1 MTLHPLAEIQSPKEV
16 PASRAPGWS
25 GILLLGGLELAALSL
40 VAMFLLRL
48 KKAHN
53 ARARRLKEEREASI
67 QRGNGDHAAL
77 GSYWFTKDER
87 HDGSRWGCQ
96 YHGGL
101 LGYSLALTGH
111 GAEPT
116 QAQIARLQE
125 IEQRMPEIIA
135 AIPFP
140 PEDDGWGNS
149 LPDYQS
155 SVMRA
160 NRIHIGIDLS
170 SSIDFNLE
178 PSPLEDYRL
187 SPFADVSS
195 DWQISA
201 RWMC

>member
-1 MTLHPLAEIQSPKEV
+1 MPHLPAEIQSHKEV
-16 PASRAPGWS
+16 PESKAPGWP
-25 GILLLGGLELAALSL
+25 GLLLLCGLELAALSL
-40 VAMFLLRL
+40 AAVFLVRL
-48 KKAHN
+48 KKAHD
-53 ARARRLKEEREASI
+53 AKARRLMEEHRASI
-67 QRGNGDHAAL
+67 QRGNGEHAAL

-96 YHGGL
+96 YHSGP

-116 QAQIARLQE
+116 QAQLGRLQE

-135 AIPFP
+135 AIPLP

-149 LPDYQS
+149 LPGHQS
-155 SVMRA
+155 SEMRA
-160 NRIHIGIDLS
+160 NRVHIGRDLS
-170 SSIDFNLE
+170 SSIDLNLE
-178 PSPLEDYRL
+178 PSPRGDYRL
-187 SPFADVSS
+187 SPFADVTP